1 MKLLAIHKSI
11 TNLTISK
18 KKFPRIIMDDQ
29 DEDRY
34 LISKKYI

>member
-1 MKLLAIHKSI
+1 MKLLATNKSI
-11 TNLTISK
+11 TDPTIS
-18 KKFPRIIMDDQ
+18 KKFPRIMMDDQ